1 MYFSIDDVQPKVEEY
16 ARLYPSQESMQIF
29 KEMYPDLKNVIHGV
43 IHTHKFT
50 RYENIQDLESVALQA
65 LLSKS
70 GLCKFNANY
79 TNYKGK
85 KENLLFSYI
94 SLIVKRSLIFYT
106 SREAKYRYTNP
117 LPTTD
122 DGELYGDKMA
132 SRNEFKYEEDNF
144 NYIHFIEEMDSHI
157 RPKFKDTRFYHC
169 YDYLIKYL
177 KINGRFDKRDF
188 LRMVRGMLNTEE
200 DVIPKVTTRLD
211 QDNTL
216 TRANAIIRKTI
227 KLYQLYLEEYLKETD
242 NGFIKLKKSTK
253 QNR

>member
-1 MYFSIDDVQPKVEEY
+1 MSNYFDIHEVQPYVMEY
-16 ARLYPSQESMQIF
+16 KEAYNNGDTEKAKEIF
-29 KEMYPDLKNVIHGV
+29 NYIYPDIDNVIHGV
-43 IHTHKFT
+43 IYTHK
-50 RYENIQDLESVALQA
+50 YWVYDSVDDLKSIAIEA
-65 LLSKS
+65 LLGKS
-70 GLCKFNANY
+70 GLAKFDPDY
-79 TNYKGK
+79 IGFKGK

-94 SLIVKRSLIFYT
+94 SLIAKRSIYFHCIRKKKSLEISMSEYDIP
-106 SREAKYRYTNP
+106 SPE
-117 LPTTD
+117 
-122 DGELYGDKMA
+122 
-132 SRNEFKYEEDNF
+132 
-144 NYIHFIEEMDSHI
+144 EEMPSSIIEDSDKYI
-157 RPKFKDTRFYHC
+157 RPKFINTRFYNC

-188 LRMVRGMLNTEE
+188 FRMVRGMLNAEE

-227 KLYQLYLEEYLKETD
+227 KLYQLYLSEYLKETD